1 MKLTDRW
8 FTSISEDEKGNI
20 VFVNGRLE
28 LDEFRLSGKLKIRIE
43 IRWSYEADEHG
54 LPTESA
60 GKQIEEIELLI
71 RKAMEK
77 DKLAIMTGN
86 YTGGGTKYWV
96 YYARTERVFGE
107 RLNEV
112 LAPYETFPLEIE
124 CEVDTDWEEYLDML
138 HERRKFD
145 IAIMPSLCG
154 EGSYFLLVSFGTG
167 STIGLI
173 ARMVGLDFM
182 PECFPVDMGIDL
194 RRGNVLMAKHEL
206 NGLQI
211 SSSLE
216 QMGGKAVTECMG
228 ADTLHYTGFLC
239 QFLDHDENHDAG
251 DGFAAI
257 AQKYVL
263 LLSKNRGRAFGIGQI
278 PLQLGDSS
286 LAHGYKT
293 LFAPF
298 AIDTQK

>member
-60 GKQIEEIELLI
+60 GKRIEEIELLI

-107 RLNEV
+107 RLNEE
-112 LAPYETFPLEIE
+112 LASYETFPLEIE

-138 HERRKFD
+138 SMK
-145 IAIMPSLCG
+145 
-154 EGSYFLLVSFGTG
+154 
-167 STIGLI
+167 
-173 ARMVGLDFM
+173 
-182 PECFPVDMGIDL
+182 
-194 RRGNVLMAKHEL
+194 
-206 NGLQI
+206 
-211 SSSLE
+211 
-216 QMGGKAVTECMG
+216 
-228 ADTLHYTGFLC
+228 
-239 QFLDHDENHDAG
+239 DENS
-251 DGFAAI
+251 I
-257 AQKYVL
+257 
-263 LLSKNRGRAFGIGQI
+263 
-278 PLQLGDSS
+278 
-286 LAHGYKT
+286 
-293 LFAPF
+293 
-298 AIDTQK
+298 